1 MTRPRFSMQPNA
13 GHFIESYDKDTGL
26 SVVLSLFLE
35 NQILEMSSAG
45 DRILGEYCPL
55 SDRNRWLLV
64 GIVVAEMMK
73 VHG

>member
-45 DRILGEYCPL
+45 DRIQKEYCTKLPCQTEV
-55 SDRNRWLLV
+55 DGYWLALWLQ
-64 GIVVAEMMK
+64 K
-73 VHG
+73 